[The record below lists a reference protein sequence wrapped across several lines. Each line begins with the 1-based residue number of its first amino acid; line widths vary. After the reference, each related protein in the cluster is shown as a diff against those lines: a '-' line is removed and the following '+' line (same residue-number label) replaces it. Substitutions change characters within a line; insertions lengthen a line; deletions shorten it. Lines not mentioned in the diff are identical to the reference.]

1 MAQRS
6 SPKKRWNVGEPV
18 LRYDTKVY
26 FWNDADKKY
35 NPHTHKYETGT
46 VLAQSKIANVTDLGL
61 DKQVRLLG
69 GIKTGTKTVRL
80 PLNDLSK
87 WSYMTFDSEGKG
99 TKYRFVS
106 SLDVL
111 KGYAMIVGTDNG

>member
-1 MAQRS
+1 M
-6 SPKKRWNVGEPV
+6 GEPL

-26 FWNDADKKY
+26 FWNDSNKKY
-35 NPHTHKYETGT
+35 NPHTHEYETEA
-46 VLAQSKIANVTDLGL
+46 VLSQSKMANVTDLGL
-61 DKQVRLLG
+61 EKQVRLLG

-80 PLNDLSK
+80 PLNDLLK
-87 WSYMTFDSEGKG
+87 WTYMTLDSEGKS

-106 SLDVL
+106 SLNVL